1 VKFITNNGLNE
12 NLREFFDRI
21 IKPYI
26 ASEKAEFPWRNK
38 KVAFTKESTYDSPAN
53 FIVDDITG
61 EIIMYYS
68 KKDGDTVTN
77 TVFLKSTDGE
87 HWEEVVSSYT
97 DRPQSIVKTSNGD
110 YYIGPQRNGF
120 VAAKNLRSTDGLE
133 TIAAVDSSVLPD
145 IGGVM
150 TFDKQ
155 YEIINL
161 PDGKTLAR
169 NNRVQL
175 YQQDSNGKFVDIFT
189 PYTTNFRV
197 FATENYIWLVI
208 YATGYTYNYVYRAK
222 LWEPGLLNFTQ
233 VGTITKTDYDQMFR
247 CLGCTDDEILI
258 ESVWIKGDTKTDYK
272 LFSVKGNG
280 TVAQISL
287 QDYFATYGFGF
298 DWQLT
303 KLKNGRLFGR
313 LGSDKLLKSDDNGHN
328 WTLITNND
336 YYFSRMSQLDNG
348 NVLISTTKGLWVS
361 YDNGDNFELKVDKNY
376 YKDFCVNGNTVS
388 LLTSEGNIETMKF

>member
-1 VKFITNNGLNE
+1 
-12 NLREFFDRI
+12 
-21 IKPYI
+21 
-26 ASEKAEFPWRNK
+26 
-38 KVAFTKESTYDSPAN
+38 
-53 FIVDDITG
+53 
-61 EIIMYYS
+61 
-68 KKDGDTVTN
+68 
-77 TVFLKSTDGE
+77 LKSTDGE

-110 YYIGPQRNGF
+110 YYIGPQRNGL
-120 VAAKNLRSTDGLE
+120 VATKNLRSTDGLE

-175 YQQDSNGKFVDIFT
+175 YQQDSNGKFVDIFA
-189 PYTTNFRV
+189 PYAANFRV

-280 TVAQISL
+280 TVAQIPL

-336 YYFSRMSQLDNG
+336 YYFNRMAQLDNG
-348 NVLISTTKGLWVS
+348 NVLISTTKGLYIS

-376 YKDFCVNGNTVS
+376 YQDFCVNGNTVS